1 MSASELPAD
10 HAELM
15 DGVYRWQ
22 RQIYDLTRKYYL
34 LGRDQMIVGLD
45 VPANGR
51 VLELGCGTGRNIA
64 LAARRYPDARLYGLD
79 ISAEMLETASKAI
92 GRDGLSGRAV
102 LARGDATDFDAKTLF
117 GVERF
122 DRIFVSY
129 SLSMIPGWEKT
140 VSAALAALA
149 PGGSL
154 HVVDFGQ
161 QEGLPNWFRTLLRGW
176 LKKFH
181 VTPRES
187 LREVLESESRRTGAS
202 FCFRA
207 LYRGY
212 AWLAVVKIAH
222 SYLPL
227 DGGGRAEGA
236 GGQAPRPGATRRPS
250 PSRGG

>member
-1 MSASELPAD
+1 MSTSELPAD

-22 RQIYDLTRKYYL
+22 RHIYDLTRKYYL
-34 LGRDQMIVGLD
+34 LGRDQMISGLD
-45 VPANGR
+45 VPARGT

-64 LAARRYPDARLYGLD
+64 LAARRYPDARFFGLD

-92 GRDGLSGRAV
+92 TREGLSGRVV
-102 LARGDATDFDAKTLF
+102 LARGDATDFDAKALF

-140 VSAALAALA
+140 VAAALAALA

-161 QEGLPNWFRTLLRGW
+161 QEGLPAWFRGLLRGW
-176 LKKFH
+176 LRKFH
-181 VTPRES
+181 VSPRES

-202 FCFRA
+202 FRFRT

-212 AWLAVVKIAH
+212 AWLAVIKI
-222 SYLPL
+222 
-227 DGGGRAEGA
+227 
-236 GGQAPRPGATRRPS
+236 
-250 PSRGG
+250 